1 MGSLATTNKYLSS
14 AAKRQKAVR
23 LSIRTSSA
31 IEGIH
36 APFKSKRG
44 KVAKQANKRP
54 IAAPKSSAIKPAR
67 RAKTA

>member
-1 MGSLATTNKYLSS
+1 MGSLVTTNKYLSS
-14 AAKRQKAVR
+14 AAKRQQAVW

-36 APFKSKRG
+36 APFNTKRG
-44 KVAKQANKRP
+44 EVTPQANTSERP
-54 IAAPKSSAIKPAR
+54 GIKPAR